1 MLKSP
6 AGQYYEAMFWKHSSE
21 QVQILDDHPEH
32 DEELW
37 RLTRMFVP
45 GLEALLDGKGDTV
58 RITEEQIKG
67 LQAELDWYAS
77 VGSPSLREDIEKE
90 QQRFPLENF
99 IGMTMSE
106 ALDYMNSSWPPELTA
121 ESIMPTEVATQTPQ
135 PTPIPICVA
144 GFDSNCLA
152 KPSLVPKPDGQWAY
166 YILNGV
172 YFEYPSTWHVE
183 QWDVQPGGPYLFI
196 KPSSN
201 SPEASSMLAVE
212 LWAAHLPI
220 ENVEQKDL
228 LTLHQDATGQYLTP
242 IWERHLSLPD
252 FEGVEFLW
260 KEQNAPTYL
269 EAFLYAENDNI
280 AVDLTVYGIDDQ
292 MPGLI
297 DNPNT
302 VNENFPNFQHIVESL
317 RIGKP

>member
-1 MLKSP
+1 
-6 AGQYYEAMFWKHSSE
+6 
-21 QVQILDDHPEH
+21 
-32 DEELW
+32 
-37 RLTRMFVP
+37 
-45 GLEALLDGKGDTV
+45 
-58 RITEEQIKG
+58 
-67 LQAELDWYAS
+67 
-77 VGSPSLREDIEKE
+77 
-90 QQRFPLENF
+90 
-99 IGMTMSE
+99 
-106 ALDYMNSSWPPELTA
+106 
-121 ESIMPTEVATQTPQ
+121 
-135 PTPIPICVA
+135 
-144 GFDSNCLA
+144 
-152 KPSLVPKPDGQWAY
+152 
-166 YILNGV
+166 
-172 YFEYPSTWHVE
+172 
-183 QWDVQPGGPYLFI
+183 
-196 KPSSN
+196 
-201 SPEASSMLAVE
+201 
-212 LWAAHLPI
+212 LPI